1 MFMLRALTAFALI
14 GSSVLLAAS
23 ACAYQF
29 VAPHKKLVLPN
40 GYYELYVDGQR
51 TSGPRYIDFALNTK
65 GIDNGYIYC
74 LGIERGGKAE
84 CLENLDEILTDR
96 QINPVVLDG
105 KQNTYFMFKTPDASM
120 DMLISIVKQYVQDNA
135 VRLRLLQ
142 YVGSAPVDLCKQPEN
157 ELAVALKRFEVRYR
171 IEHAVTENAIG
182 QPVITAKAVFDN
194 PDATG
199 MVVADMF
206 GSEKRRIATVN
217 GEMPLT
223 VSKNNSAGFC
233 LSVEASPDD
242 PNLKH
247 ESDYFC
253 RTISLDKEVDK
264 KQLQQMLTA
273 GRTTHV
279 QLARC
284 DKDAKRCEQPHLVLG
299 ASAASRLQKAGY
311 GIQTLSRAEGAVL
324 VAGPFAEAEV
334 DKELAKIQ
342 QIVASATRLGAAAPR
357 TQPVAPPAAPAGAAP
372 KGN

>member
-1 MFMLRALTAFALI
+1 MKPLRLLLAVCLTAVVTLQAA
-14 GSSVLLAAS
+14 LAAEVS

-29 VAPHKKLVLPN
+29 VSPQKKLVLPN
-40 GYYELYVDGQR
+40 GYYDLYIDAQR
-51 TSGPRYIDFALNTK
+51 TSGPRYIDFSLNTQ

-74 LGIERGGKAE
+74 LGIERGGKVE

-105 KQNTYFMFKTPDASM
+105 KQNTYFMFKKQEGSM
-120 DMLISIVKQYVQDNA
+120 DMLLSVVKQYVQNNA

-157 ELAVALKRFEVRYR
+157 ELAVALKRFEVSYR
-171 IEHAVTENAIG
+171 IEHAITENEIG
-182 QPVITAKAVFDN
+182 QPQISAKAVFDN
-194 PDATG
+194 PDAIGTI
-199 MVVADMF
+199 VADMF
-206 GSEKRRIATVN
+206 GAEKRRIAAAN

-233 LSVEASPDD
+233 LSIEASPDD

-273 GRTTHV
+273 GKTAHV

-284 DKDAKRCEQPHLVLG
+284 DKEAKRCEQPHLVLG
-299 ASAASRLQKAGY
+299 ASPASRLQKAGY
-311 GIQTLSRAEGAVL
+311 AIHTLSRGEGAVL

-342 QIVASATRLGAAAPR
+342 QIVSGATRLGAS
-357 TQPVAPPAAPAGAAP
+357 AAP
-372 KGN
+372 KAQPAAAPKAN